1 MTRSKWARLVLVMAV
16 TDDARLKLETA
27 ERQQAKIGNGTAGKL
42 ACAEA
47 AEIISSHHSAQL
59 RLPSGPSRKIRR
71 RVTSVS
77 SIAQPDLHTSI
88 TPCASA

>member
-47 AEIISSHHSAQL
+47 AEIISSHHSAVA
-59 RLPSGPSRKIRR
+59 
-71 RVTSVS
+71 VTFRSVPQNPQTCDVS
-77 SIAQPDLHTSI
+77 L
-88 TPCASA
+88 